1 MKTTISSASQFRQAF
16 YAAGRGEQFSYEAL
30 GLLFDYLEECD
41 PEMELDVIGIC
52 CDYSEDMP
60 ESIAEN
66 YSIDVEGLNDGEIL
80 DSVTDYLEEKTTV
93 VGTTSTGAI
102 IYQQF

>member
-1 MKTTISSASQFRQAF
+1 MKTTISSATQFRQAF

-30 GLLFDYLEECD
+30 GLLFEYLEECD
-41 PEMELDVIGIC
+41 PEMELDIIGIC

-60 ESIAEN
+60 ESIAKN
-66 YSIDVEGLNDGEIL
+66 YSIDIEGLDDGEIL
-80 DSVTDYLEEKTTV
+80 DAVTDYLEENPTII
-93 VGTTSTGAI
+93 GTTSAGAI